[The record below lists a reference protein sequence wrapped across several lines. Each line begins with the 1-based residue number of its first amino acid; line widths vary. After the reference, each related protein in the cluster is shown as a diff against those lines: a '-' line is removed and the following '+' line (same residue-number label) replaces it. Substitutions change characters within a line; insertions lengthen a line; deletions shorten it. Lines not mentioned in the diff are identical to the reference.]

1 MTLVYNIINEPD
13 EGSDCAKDIDM
24 PLDIDVNDPIVNIW
38 DNWIDPNVESV
49 SNLLKSRMEVGFKKY
64 GTTTERTDIDLL
76 GWLQHLQEELLD
88 AAVYI
93 ERLKKEV
100 NNESK

>member
-1 MTLVYNIINEPD
+1 M
-13 EGSDCAKDIDM
+13 SDADK
-24 PLDIDVNDPIVNIW
+24 VWNK
-38 DNWIDPNVESV
+38 WIDPNVESV

-64 GTTTERTDIDLL
+64 GTTTERTDINLL

-100 NNESK
+100 QTSK